1 MFKKH
6 EDENLEEYKKRLK
19 EQGITQEA
27 YVALGVTTDYAWWY
41 ESEQIRRQ
49 IDSVNTRFQHLVRVM
64 EERQKDQNKLIE
76 QLMEAN
82 KNLSKKIK
90 EMEK

>member
-6 EDENLEEYKKRLK
+6 EDEKLEEYKKRLV
-19 EQGITQEA
+19 EQGIAQEA
-27 YVALGVTTDYAWWY
+27 YVALGITPDYAWY